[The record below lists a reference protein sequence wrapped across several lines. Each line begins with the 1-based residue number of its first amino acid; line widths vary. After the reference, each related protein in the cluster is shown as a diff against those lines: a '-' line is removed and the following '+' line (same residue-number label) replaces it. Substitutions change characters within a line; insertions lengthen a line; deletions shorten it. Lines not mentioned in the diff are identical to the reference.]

1 MRIALIQMD
10 IVYGDPA
17 ANLAHARNLVEK
29 AVKDKPDVIILP
41 EMWNTS
47 YALKNVFELADRNG
61 VPSAKAMQELAQK
74 HNVNIIAGS
83 VADRR
88 EDKVYNTAYIFNRL
102 GEEVAAYSKIHL
114 FGLMQ
119 EGDFL
124 VRGNTKTLF
133 TLDGIPCGTIIC
145 YDLRFPE
152 LSRALALA
160 GMKILFMP
168 AQWAH
173 PRMHPWRT
181 LLQARAI
188 ENQVFV
194 AAVNRVGKEGKAE
207 FFGHSM
213 VVNPLG
219 EIMVEGEEREQ
230 ILIADIDLEQ
240 VEKVR
245 TRMTCFSDRV
255 PEAYL

>member
-10 IVYGDPA
+10 IAYGDPA
-17 ANLAHARNLVEK
+17 ANLAHARSVVEK
-29 AVKDKPDVIILP
+29 AIKDKPDVIILP

-47 YALKNVFELADRNG
+47 YALKNVFELADDHG
-61 VPSAKAMQELAQK
+61 VPSAKAMQELARE

-88 EDKVYNTAYIFNRL
+88 EDKVYNTSYIFNRQ
-102 GEEVAAYSKIHL
+102 GEEVTSYSKIHL

-119 EGDFL
+119 EGEYL
-124 VRGNTKTLF
+124 VRGNTRALF
-133 TLDGIPCGTIIC
+133 TLEGISCGVIIC

-160 GMKILFMP
+160 GMKVLFVP
-168 AQWAH
+168 AQWPH

-213 VVNPLG
+213 VVDPLG
-219 EIMVEGEEREQ
+219 EIIVEGEEKEQ
-230 ILIADIDLEQ
+230 ILIADIDLTL

-245 TRMTCFSDRV
+245 TRMTCFSDRI